1 MECTHCGSSKYIKN
15 GVYKNSQRYRC
26 KECNRY
32 FSDKVRKFTY
42 ADKRKA
48 LDLYLSG
55 MGIRA
60 IARFFGC
67 SHPLIIRQIRVFA
80 SSVRSDL
87 HAVQDALQ
95 DNQVPEVIEM
105 DEIYTR
111 VNLVHLYNLWKR
123 SGC

>member
-1 MECTHCGSSKYIKN
+1 MQCTRCGSTRYRSHSNYTHHKSGEKIN
-15 GVYKNSQRYRC
+15 RYRC

-67 SHPLIIRQIRVFA
+67 SHPLIIRWIRVFA
-80 SSVRSDL
+80 SSVRADI
-87 HAVQDALQ
+87 HAAQDTLQ

-105 DEIYTR
+105 DEIT
-111 VNLVHLYNLWKR
+111 LV
-123 SGC
+123 